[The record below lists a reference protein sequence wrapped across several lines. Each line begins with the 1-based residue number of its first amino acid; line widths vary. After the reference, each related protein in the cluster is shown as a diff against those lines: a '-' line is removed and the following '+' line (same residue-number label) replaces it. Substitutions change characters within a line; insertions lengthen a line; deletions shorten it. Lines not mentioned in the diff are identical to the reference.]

1 MANMNFL
8 DLDSILYIVE
18 GVGITLKFTISAFI
32 LGIFLAFIL
41 TMMKMSNWKI
51 LSIFS
56 IFYISIF
63 RGTPLLVQLSIF
75 YFSIPG
81 LTGYQISAFEA
92 GIIAFSFN
100 SAAYVSEI
108 LRLGLKSVDKG
119 QYEAAKSLSIPY
131 RLMMVKIIM
140 PQALRI
146 SLPALANEFVNLL
159 KETAIISVIGVPD
172 LMRRAQVISSEKY
185 IYFEPLLIAAI
196 CYYVI
201 VVIFSSLA
209 KYLEYRLR

>member
-1 MANMNFL
+1 MNFL
-8 DLDSILYIVE
+8 DLDSVLYIVE

-32 LGIFLAFIL
+32 LGILLAFIL

-51 LSIFS
+51 LNIFS

-81 LTGYQISAFEA
+81 LIGYQISAFEA

-131 RLMMVKIIM
+131 QLMMVKIIM

-201 VVIFSSLA
+201 VVIFGSLA